1 LPGDVSGCTDAAVLI
16 TTHRQIQAIS
26 DISLTARESFA
37 GPRNDVAKMDRT
49 QIIEQLVSVMSDV
62 FDVDDLVVTDATSAE
77 DIEEWDS
84 LSHIRFMITVE
95 RLFKFKF
102 RNDEIAELKNVGD
115 LVTAIQKKL
124 A

>member
-1 LPGDVSGCTDAAVLI
+1 
-16 TTHRQIQAIS
+16 
-26 DISLTARESFA
+26 
-37 GPRNDVAKMDRT
+37 MDRT

-62 FDVDDLVVTDATSAE
+62 FDVDDLAVTDATSAE

>member
-1 LPGDVSGCTDAAVLI
+1 
-16 TTHRQIQAIS
+16 
-26 DISLTARESFA
+26 
-37 GPRNDVAKMDRT
+37 MDRT